1 MAGDGAVGPALMM
14 RAIGRT
20 VQALA
25 AVARRLQRADDA
37 AGHADYA
44 DALSSLQVVEASAT
58 TFPRISVRASGCAH
72 RGVVPSPSQEPGSR
86 MSLPLSPVARLVAFN
101 NSERG

>member
-1 MAGDGAVGPALMM
+1 MVHALGAGRQLWDGGDGAVGPALMM

-44 DALSSLQVVEASAT
+44 DALSWLQVVEASAT

-72 RGVVPSPSQEPGSR
+72 
-86 MSLPLSPVARLVAFN
+86 
-101 NSERG
+101 

>member
-1 MAGDGAVGPALMM
+1 MRSCAGARRHPWDGGDGAVGPALMM
-14 RAIGRT
+14 RAIGRM

-44 DALSSLQVVEASAT
+44 DALSWLQVVEASAT

-72 RGVVPSPSQEPGSR
+72 
-86 MSLPLSPVARLVAFN
+86 
-101 NSERG
+101 